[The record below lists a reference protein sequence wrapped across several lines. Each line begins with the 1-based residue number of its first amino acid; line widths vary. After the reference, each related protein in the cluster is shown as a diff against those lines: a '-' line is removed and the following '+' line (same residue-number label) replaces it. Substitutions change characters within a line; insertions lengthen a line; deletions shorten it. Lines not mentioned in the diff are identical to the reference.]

1 MQHTSSLGALRV
13 LLRERELDGIIV
25 PRADAH
31 QSEYC
36 APHDNKL
43 EFISGFTGSA
53 GLALVLADRAL
64 LFVDGRYQVQA
75 RHQVNLAEFEIHHLH
90 DEPLHLWL
98 RDNLPAGKRI
108 AFEPLLMVNSQYESL
123 RTSGC
128 DLVAV
133 DDDPLDAIWPDRP
146 AAPCGEIIAM
156 PDEIS
161 GESAASKRER
171 IAQVLSTAGAD
182 YLALTQPDN
191 IAWLL
196 NVRGSDIPMSPVPHS
211 FALLSARGDIE
222 WFVAEDKLRKLDKA
236 WLNGITLRPM
246 SEFLVRCQQL
256 ATGKHTLIDAD
267 SAPVAVRFAVE
278 QDGGS
283 VLWAPDPVTLIKANK
298 NETELAGY
306 RDSHIKDGVAW
317 VNFLA
322 WLTREVPRREAAGNP
337 VTELEAQEK
346 QLSFRQQGS
355 TFTEQSF
362 STISAAGSNAA
373 MCHYHSSP
381 ETNFALTAAQF
392 YLNDS
397 GGQYINGTT
406 DATRT
411 LSFGELDSTRRLHYT
426 AVLKGF
432 LALISLQFP
441 QGAQGHQLDAFARR
455 PLWELGLD
463 YDHGTGHG
471 VGHRL
476 MIHENPHRMAKK
488 VNPWPML
495 PGNIITIEP
504 GYYQADSHGIRIE
517 NQVEVI
523 ASQTGFCKFSSLTL
537 IPIDLAAVDVDLLS
551 PQDIAWLDDYHRQ
564 VRETLSPRVNEEARQ
579 WLDAATLPVSQLR
592 KQ

>member
-1 MQHTSSLGALRV
+1 MQHTSSLGALRA
-13 LLRERELDGIIV
+13 LLRERGLDGIIV

-36 APHDNKL
+36 APYDNKL

-128 DLVAV
+128 DLVAL

-222 WFVAEDKLRKLDKA
+222 WFVAEEKLRKLDKA

-246 SEFLVRCQQL
+246 SEFLARCQQL

-278 QDGGS
+278 QGGGS

-306 RDSHIKDGVAW
+306 RDSHIEDGVAW

-411 LSFGELDSTRRLHYT
+411 LSFGELDATRRLHYT

-441 QGAQGHQLDAFARR
+441 QGTQGHQLDAFARA

-495 PGNIITIEP
+495 PGNILTIEP
-504 GYYQADSHGIRIE
+504 GYYLADSHGIRIE

-523 ASQTGFCKFSSLTL
+523 ASRPGFCKFSSLTL
-537 IPIDLAAVDVDLLS
+537 IPIDLSAVDVDLLS
-551 PQDIAWLDDYHRQ
+551 PQDIAWLDDYHQQ
-564 VRETLSPRVNEEARQ
+564 VREMLSPRVNEEVRH
-579 WLDAATLPVSQLR
+579 WLEAATQPVSPLC

>member
-1 MQHTSSLGALRV
+1 MQHTSSLGALRA

-75 RHQVNLAEFEIHHLH
+75 RHQVNLQEFEIHHLH

-108 AFEPLLMVNSQYESL
+108 AFESLLMVNSQYENL

-128 DLVAV
+128 DLVAL

-156 PDEIS
+156 PDDIS
-161 GESAASKRER
+161 GESSASKGAR
-171 IAQVLSTAGAD
+171 IAQTLSQAGAD

-211 FALLSARGDIE
+211 FALASARGDIE
-222 WFVAEDKLRKLDKA
+222 WFVAEGKLRKLDKA
-236 WLNGITLRPM
+236 WLSGITIRPM
-246 SEFLVRCQQL
+246 AEFLARCQQV
-256 ATGKHTLIDAD
+256 ATGKHILIDAD

-278 QDGGS
+278 QGGGS

-306 RDSHIKDGVAW
+306 RDSHIEDGVAW

-411 LSFGELDSTRRLHYT
+411 LSFGELDATRRLHYT

-488 VNPWPML
+488 VSPWPML

-504 GYYQADSHGIRIE
+504 GYYLADSHGIRIE

-523 ASQTGFCKFSSLTL
+523 ASRPGFCKFASLTL
-537 IPIDLAAVDVDLLS
+537 IPIDLSAVDVDLLS

-564 VRETLSPRVNEEARQ
+564 VRDTLSPRVNEEVGE
-579 WLDAATLPVSQLR
+579 WLEAATLPVSQQR

>member
-1 MQHTSSLGALRV
+1 MQHTSSLGALRA

-36 APHDNKL
+36 APYDNKL

-75 RHQVNLAEFEIHHLH
+75 RHQVNLQEFEIHHLH

-108 AFEPLLMVNSQYESL
+108 AFEPLLMVNSQFESL

-128 DLVAV
+128 DLVAL

-171 IAQVLSTAGAD
+171 IAQGLSTPGAD

-222 WFVAEDKLRKLDKA
+222 WFVAEGKLRKLDKA
-236 WLNGITLRPM
+236 WLNGITLRPNE
-246 SEFLVRCQQL
+246 EFLARCQQL
-256 ATGKHTLIDAD
+256 VTGKHILIDAD

-278 QDGGS
+278 QGGGS

-306 RDSHIKDGVAW
+306 RDSHIEDGVAW

-337 VTELEAQEK
+337 ITELEAQEK

-355 TFTEQSF
+355 TFAEQSF

-411 LSFGELDSTRRLHYT
+411 LSFGELDATRRLHYT

-441 QGAQGHQLDAFARR
+441 QGTQGHQLDAFARR

-504 GYYQADSHGIRIE
+504 GYYLADSHGIRIE

-523 ASQTGFCKFSSLTL
+523 ASQPGFCKFSSLTL
-537 IPIDLAAVDVDLLS
+537 IPIDLSAVNVDLLS

-564 VRETLSPRVNEEARQ
+564 VREILSPRVTEEVRQ
-579 WLDAATLPVSQLR
+579 WLEAATQPVS